1 MSAIRDLYHFQETE
15 LALEAN
21 EQAQAKLAQQLKDES
36 ALTAAKNR
44 LAAAQQRL
52 QETAQQQKELEYQIE
67 DLSAKLKTINR
78 KLYDGKTTN
87 PKELSSLQT
96 EAEDFQNKR
105 RGLEDK
111 DLELMESTETI
122 KEDIAAATRELAA
135 AEARWADTQKTLGA
149 ELEQVK
155 NQHAALTQEKN
166 ELLPQIAPALLAAY
180 KNIRL
185 RRGTAVAKVEA
196 GACRGCRI
204 TVSNAELQQAKS
216 GDIVKCNSC
225 GRILYLP

>member
-1 MSAIRDLYHFQETE
+1 MSAIRDLYHFQELE

-21 EQAQAKLAQQLKDES
+21 EQAQAKLALQLKDES
-36 ALTAAKNR
+36 AINAAKNR
-44 LAAAQQRL
+44 LAAVEKQL
-52 QETAQQQKELEYQIE
+52 QETAKQQKELEYQIE

-87 PKELSSLQT
+87 PKELSSLQA
-96 EAEDFQNKR
+96 EAEDFLKKR

-111 DLELMESTETI
+111 DLELMESAEAI
-122 KEDIAAATRELAA
+122 KGNIAATTRELAA
-135 AEARWADTQKTLGA
+135 VETQRAEMQKNLGA
-149 ELEQVK
+149 ELSQI
-155 NQHAALTQEKN
+155 QTHHAALTQEKN
-166 ELLPQIAPALLAAY
+166 ELLPQIAPALLAIY

-185 RRGTAVAKVEA
+185 RRGTAVARIEA
-196 GACRGCRI
+196 GTCRGCRI